1 MLNKKVLIVSNECL
15 SKTTSNGR
23 TMLNLFL
30 GYPPS
35 LLAQFY
41 IHGTPD
47 ESVCNNYFRVSDK
60 DALNAFLIRRTK
72 NTQPYKTS
80 SGPSHDKKIARNFKN
95 MVLRDMV
102 WMSFK
107 WWNKDF
113 ELFISNFSPDIVLL
127 QAGDCPFMFAIAR
140 RISQKYSIPLIMYN
154 SESYVLKKK
163 LYYSARPYSP
173 WHCILL
179 SRLKYEYKRFM
190 NSCSFCI
197 YSMEQLEDAYQKAYP
212 HSGKSRT
219 IYVSTDI
226 SARTD
231 YTHHNIE
238 KPFTIAYCGNMGVG
252 RLEYLLDLADVLQK
266 LDPSAKLILCGNLQS
281 SEDLE
286 LVRRHPSIDYRGFLN
301 YNEVIKIIKDSS
313 MVVHCENSDRLQNLK
328 YAFSTKI
335 ADSLA
340 CGTPFLV
347 YATRDY
353 PFVQYL
359 EKHSAAH
366 IAGDKEEL
374 ERILKK
380 CLTDTDYLLK
390 PVSNALSLVEKN
402 HSIENNALIFQ
413 NIINSV
419 CSGNMNI

>member
-1 MLNKKVLIVSNECL
+1 
-15 SKTTSNGR
+15 
-23 TMLNLFL
+23 MLNLFL

-140 RISQKYSIPLIMYN
+140 KISKKYGIPLIMYN

-197 YSMEQLEDAYQKAYP
+197 YSMEQLEEAYQEVYP
-212 HSGKSRT
+212 HPGKSRT
-219 IYVSTDI
+219 IYTSSSIIPDKN
-226 SARTD
+226 
-231 YTHHNIE
+231 NINKTIN
-238 KPFTIAYCGNMGVG
+238 KPFTIAYCGNFGVG
-252 RLEYLLDLADVLQK
+252 RVKPILELADVLYN
-266 LDPSAKLILCGNLQS
+266 LDSNVRLILCGTIKS
-281 SEDLE
+281 PEDLE
-286 LVRRHPSIDYRGFLN
+286 LIRRHPTIDYRGFIG
-301 YNEVIKIIKDSS
+301 YDEVINVLKNSS
-313 MVVHCENSDRLQNLK
+313 MVMHCENADRLKELK

-402 HSIENNALIFQ
+402 HNIENNALIFQ